1 MSPLDWFKKE
11 KPLLGLL
18 GMGGGG
24 SGEAAAFEITGG
36 TKHTTPTHYIHT
48 FASSGSFKISNQA
61 LHPTS
66 LTFDV
71 VMVGGGGGAAQDKY
85 TDNRG
90 AGGGG
95 AGMFRTDITG
105 ISIADGDHPVTVGA
119 GGAGSGAGDPNVLT
133 NSFAPFGS
141 PTTFVISP
149 TTTYTAGGG
158 GGGANHGGPGD
169 PMGGTNASAPDG
181 PPLGGSGGG
190 GSNSAAGGSAQPGP
204 IIGVPNPLKGCFPG
218 GEGGT
223 FPWGSGGA

>member
-85 TDNRG
+85 TDNQN
-90 AGGGG
+90 
-95 AGMFRTDITG
+95 
-105 ISIADGDHPVTVGA
+105 
-119 GGAGSGAGDPNVLT
+119 NVSEQEQHL
-133 NSFAPFGS
+133 
-141 PTTFVISP
+141 
-149 TTTYTAGGG
+149 Y
-158 GGGANHGGPGD
+158 
-169 PMGGTNASAPDG
+169 
-181 PPLGGSGGG
+181 PL
-190 GSNSAAGGSAQPGP
+190 NIMDFKHP
-204 IIGVPNPLKGCFPG
+204 IINGERKIIGNRPG
-218 GEGGT
+218 NSLYIKRENIE
-223 FPWGSGGA
+223 